1 MFIKTNL
8 EWRVIKFDEDFSCED
23 ILNYED
29 ALKYF
34 SLIQEN
40 LDDLII
46 MINNFIVLYSKKKK
60 KQYIYIFSMT
70 LML

>member
-1 MFIKTNL
+1 MFINTNL
-8 EWRVIKFDEDFSCED
+8 EKRVIKIDEDLSYED

-40 LDDLII
+40 LDDFII
-46 MINNFIVLYSKKKK
+46 MINNFIVFYSKGNIF
-60 KQYIYIFSMT
+60 IY
-70 LML
+70 LV

>member
-8 EWRVIKFDEDFSCED
+8 EWRVIKIDEDLSYED

-40 LDDLII
+40 LDDFII
-46 MINNFIVLYSKKKK
+46 MINNFIVLYSKDNIF
-60 KQYIYIFSMT
+60 IY
-70 LML
+70 LVWR